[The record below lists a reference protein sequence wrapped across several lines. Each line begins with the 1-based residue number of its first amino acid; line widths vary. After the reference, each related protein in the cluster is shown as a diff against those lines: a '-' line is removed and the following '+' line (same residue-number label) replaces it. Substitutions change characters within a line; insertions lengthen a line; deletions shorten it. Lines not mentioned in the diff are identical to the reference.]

1 MEPVDAKILPP
12 REASSELPA
21 VCISIQ
27 SNEKPIRLTG
37 ESPGEFVEVLAKAN
51 LSWVNFAVDDL
62 QRDGARIAGLLGF
75 SGGLVDSLMAGPFRN
90 YEDRET
96 EFGLRLPVVRVTG
109 TEVTTLPL
117 LLLCRWG
124 LILTI
129 HEKGKVLRM
138 VRFARYADTFM
149 RKIPADRPMP
159 DKLTILLTRLLNEN
173 NERNFEGLRYIQEQ
187 GDLISANV
195 LDTSQSREYVAKQVY
210 TVKHALIQYLD
221 ALWQMLDVIHSL
233 RYGDAELVSDDET
246 LLQRMGILGDD
257 VNRQIQLTEHT
268 TEVLVSGLEVL
279 QSVYNNQ
286 LQMLNNRLALVVAW
300 LTILGTAI
308 LVPNTIATTMGP
320 ITDFQGAE
328 RTAYLLFYISA
339 TVLAT
344 TVAFWFVRK
353 KGFLRVEPEAERPPK
368 QP

>member
-1 MEPVDAKILPP
+1 MEPVEAKLVPP
-12 REASSELPA
+12 REAAAEAPG
-21 VCISIQ
+21 VCIAILQ
-27 SNEKPIRLTG
+27 NEKPMRLTG
-37 ESPGEFVEVLAKAN
+37 HSPGEFLEVLSKSN

-62 QRDGARIAGLLGF
+62 QKDGARIASLLGF
-75 SGGLVDSLMAGPFRN
+75 SGGIVDSLMAGPFRN

-96 EFGLRLPVVRVTG
+96 EYGLRLPVVRVTG
-109 TEVTTLPL
+109 TEVTVLPL

-124 LILTI
+124 LILTV

-195 LDTSQSREYVAKQVY
+195 LDTTQSREDVARQVY
-210 TVKHALIQYLD
+210 MVKHALIQYLD
-221 ALWQMLDVIHSL
+221 ALWGMLDVVHSL

-246 LLQRMGILGDD
+246 LLARMGILSDD

-320 ITDFQGAE
+320 ITDFQGAQ
-328 RTAYLLFYISA
+328 RTAYLLFLIGA

-344 TVAFWFVRK
+344 GAAFWFVRK
-353 KGFLRVEPEAERPPK
+353 RGFLRASVE
-368 QP
+368 

>member
-1 MEPVDAKILPP
+1 MDGTPTPPPIPPPVRDITGA
-12 REASSELPA
+12 EAPG

-27 SNEKPIRLTG
+27 PNEKPVRLSG
-37 ESPGEFVEVLAKAN
+37 NNPGEFLDTLARSQF
-51 LSWVNFAVDDL
+51 SWVNFAVDDL
-62 QRDGARIAGLLGF
+62 AKDGSRVASLLGF
-75 SGGLVDSLMAGPFRN
+75 SGNLVDTLLAGPFRN

-96 EFGLRLPVVRVTG
+96 EFGLRLPVVRIKG
-109 TEVTTLPL
+109 KEVIQLPL

-149 RKIPADRPMP
+149 RKIPPERSMP
-159 DKLTILLTRLLNEN
+159 DKLTILLTRILNEN

-187 GDLISANV
+187 GDIISATL
-195 LDTSQSREYVAKQVY
+195 LDQSEDRKAVATQVY
-210 TVKHALIQYLD
+210 EVKHALVQYLD
-221 ALWQMLDVIHSL
+221 SLWASMDVIHSL

-246 LLQRMGILGDD
+246 LLGRLGILGDD
-257 VNRQIQLTEHT
+257 IARQIQLTEHT

-286 LQMLNNRLALVVAW
+286 LQVLNNRLALVVAW

-308 LVPNTIATTMGP
+308 LVPNTIATTFGP
-320 ITDFQGAE
+320 VTAFQGAQ
-328 RTAYLLFYISA
+328 RTAYIVFYVAATLVATSA
-339 TVLAT
+339 
-344 TVAFWFVRK
+344 AFWFVRK
-353 KGFLRVEPEAERPPK
+353 RGFLKVE
-368 QP
+368 